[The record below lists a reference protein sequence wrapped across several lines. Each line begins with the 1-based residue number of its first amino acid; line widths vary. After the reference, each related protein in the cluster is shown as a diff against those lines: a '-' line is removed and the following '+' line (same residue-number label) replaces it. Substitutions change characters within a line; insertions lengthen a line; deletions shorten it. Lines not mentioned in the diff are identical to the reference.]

1 MISVRRGLVSFGIGE
16 TGVIGIIALWM
27 AGILIFA
34 FFAGPVFYGHD
45 RKATGCLADR

>member
-1 MISVRRGLVSFGIGE
+1 MISVRRGFSQLWYWGKR
-16 TGVIGIIALWM
+16 GVIGIIALWM

-34 FFAGPVFYGHD
+34 FLPYGHD